1 MFKINYPKLNM
12 MFYCTFHFYRRVWD
26 HWLAQLAF
34 KNKLKDMDHVALQF
48 WAKSLM
54 AKVQEKKKLA

>member
-1 MFKINYPKLNM
+1 

-34 KNKLKDMDHVALQF
+34 KNKLKHIDHVALQF